1 MGIRFLCPNGH
12 KLNVKAF
19 LAGRRGIC
27 PYCGAKFQ
35 IPMEDALPAGQA
47 SPNGS
52 PPETDRAP
60 LAPVG
65 DPAAAF
71 EQDLEAHV
79 QRAEQAASAP
89 ASAVRPAAWVPQ
101 SSSPRE
107 EPSPSPAG
115 QDRKPG
121 AAESADPPADGV
133 SEAASNDGQTAVAG
147 SPASAEPRDVA
158 PPGKSQPD
166 PFADAP
172 NAVWYVRP
180 PSGGQFGPAQ
190 PDMMRNWLGEGRVS
204 PETLVWREGWTDWR
218 EAGSVFPQLQPTSAA
233 PEAPPI
239 SGATGG
245 ADSTASYRTGPRR
258 RKNGPGMGVIIALAF
273 AVVLLLV
280 VLILIL
286 TGVWGG
292 DPPEQDSS
300 LAARTAMNFCLDEQC
315 RS

>member
-27 PYCGAKFQ
+27 PFCGAKFQ
-35 IPMEDALPAGQA
+35 IPMESTLQAGQA
-47 SPNGS
+47 TSSGN
-52 PPETDRAP
+52 PPDSERAP
-60 LAPVG
+60 VAPAG
-65 DPAAAF
+65 DQTDAF
-71 EQDLEAHV
+71 EQELEAHV
-79 QRAEQAASAP
+79 RQVEQAVPAP
-89 ASAVRPAAWVPQ
+89 TSDARPAAWAPQ
-101 SSSPRE
+101 SSTPTE
-107 EPSPSPAG
+107 APSPNLPG
-115 QDRKPG
+115 QDRKPDVAK
-121 AAESADPPADGV
+121 AADRQSGGV
-133 SEAASNDGQTAVAG
+133 SKAAPKDSQTAVSE
-147 SPASAEPRDVA
+147 SPVSAEPRDVT
-158 PPGKSQPD
+158 PPGSPQPD

-190 PDMMRNWLGEGRVS
+190 PDMMRTWLDEGRVS

-218 EAGSVFPQLQPTSAA
+218 EAGSVFPQLQPASTV

-245 ADSTASYRTGPRR
+245 ADSAYRTGTRR
-258 RKNGPGMGVIIALAF
+258 RKSGPSMGVIIALAF

-280 VLILIL
+280 VLILIVS
-286 TGVWGG
+286 GVLGG
-292 DPPEQDSS
+292 GSAEQDSP
-300 LAARTAMNFCLDEQC
+300 LAARTATNFCLDEQS